1 MGKKLHINLS
11 LITILFG
18 FMISTQYLTVKNP
31 VVKETRDINKLRDDL
46 KKEQE
51 IQLQLI
57 SENRKYDEQLL
68 KYSKSNNE
76 DPESAIKE
84 VIQQLEKNI
93 GLTEVTGKGITF
105 TIEPLFGEELL
116 GEEVPQLSSELLVRF
131 LNEIKMLGATDI
143 AVGDERIIATT
154 GIREVNGRTMVNN
167 SQLADLPLTISIFA
181 IDSNKLYKTLQVSP
195 IIDDFAIENLQLKI
209 SKPNIKVSLPSFD
222 NDIKLK
228 GLSPVSST
236 KEKK

>member
-1 MGKKLHINLS
+1 
-11 LITILFG
+11 
-18 FMISTQYLTVKNP
+18 MISTQYLTVKNP

-84 VIQQLEKNI
+84 VIQQLEENI

-209 SKPNIKVSLPSFD
+209 SKPNIKVSLPSYD

-236 KEKK
+236 KEKN